1 MEFFRNR
8 DIRQQCLLFA
18 VVLLAATGAAFSVS
32 RQAALPVFLTG
43 AVFAAISLLFTWRRT
58 RDVQRL
64 TEELDSFLHMET
76 KGSSSGSIS
85 GRGIWKCCGMRS
97 RSCWS
102 A

>member
-64 TEELDSFLHMET
+64 AE
-76 KGSSSGSIS
+76 
-85 GRGIWKCCGMRS
+85 
-97 RSCWS
+97 
-102 A
+102 